1 MKQIYAAFAI
11 AFAGAAQAQ
20 CPFTPTI
27 SPNSV
32 ILCPGEG
39 AVLSTEPY
47 DSYQWYKDGQP
58 IAGATN
64 QTHVVSAFN
73 DGGSSFTAEA
83 TLDGCTEMSAALLV
97 DGWVFLLPFVM
108 HAGDEPIGV
117 GPNGSL
123 YCEGDTALLILMP
136 PYDINIQW
144 TESGVPIPG
153 ATDDTLVVT
162 TAGNYHVSGAPSLCP
177 NFQQQLG
184 VTIAIDFWPSFQPTI
199 IQVDGLLCIYPN
211 TFTGFLWYL
220 DGEPIAADECF
231 VPTIP
236 GSYTVS
242 ASYVGECGPGL
253 SEPFIVLG
261 LSDPQTSVSS
271 AHPNPANDHIT
282 ISSATPMIGDWRMLD
297 AAGRAVL
304 GGRFNSCTPCV
315 IDLQKVDAGNYAL
328 VTDLGTLRVAV
339 VR

>member
-11 AFAGAAQAQ
+11 TFAGAAQAQ

-27 SPNSV
+27 SPNSI

-58 IAGATN
+58 VAGATD
-64 QTHVVSAFN
+64 QTHVVNAFN
-73 DGGSSFTAEA
+73 DGGSSFTVEA
-83 TLDGCTEMSAALLV
+83 TLDGCSEMSAAVLV

-108 HAGDEPIGV
+108 HAGDEPIDIG
-117 GPNGSL
+117 GST

-144 TESGVPIPG
+144 TNGGVPIPG

-177 NFQQQLG
+177 SFQQQLG
-184 VTIAIDFWPSFQPTI
+184 VTITIDFQAAFDPTI
-199 IQVDGLLCIYPN
+199 IEVGELLCIYPN
-211 TFTGFLWYL
+211 DFTWHQWYL
-220 DGEPIAADECF
+220 NGEAIAEGECF
-231 VPTIP
+231 TPTEP

-242 ASYVGECGPGL
+242 ALYNGLCGPGL
-253 SEPFIVLG
+253 SDPFIIMG
-261 LSDPQTSVSS
+261 TDELSDINLLAS
-271 AHPNPANDHIT
+271 PNPAHEHMT
-282 ISSATPMIGDWRMLD
+282 LSAAAALHGPWRLVDM
-297 AAGRAVL
+297 AGREVNA
-304 GGRFNSCTPCV
+304 GRFSGCTQCV
-315 IDLQKVDAGNYAL
+315 IDLSTMETGTYAL